1 MNRTDDITAALHTLD
16 PADQHVDPAGGRAR
30 ADLYAILAQD
40 PTPPLHTA
48 AGTPASTVPR
58 PRRAGRTARRAVLLG
73 ALAAAVAGGL
83 VVLPSLTGGDQAF
96 ATWTA
101 DPTGMSAQQRATAA
115 DDCRQNMKS
124 GAGHDQRNDL
134 DGATLAIAET
144 RGVWTTVVLTGKDG
158 FSAMCITDDSAG
170 LFDKGMIG
178 SVGKPGGYAAPGPR
192 ELSATDLG
200 MGTMGAGDISLAAG
214 AAGPDVLAVTYRSQ
228 THGDVTATVNA
239 GRFAL
244 WLPGDELKER
254 PTGSVEVQV
263 TYRDGQT
270 GTSRLSL

>member
-1 MNRTDDITAALHTLD
+1 MSRTDDITAALRALD

-30 ADLYAILAQD
+30 ADLHAILASD
-40 PTPPLHTA
+40 PTPPPRTA
-48 AGTPASTVPR
+48 AGTPSTVPGQ
-58 PRRAGRTARRAVLLG
+58 RRAGRTGRRAMLLG

-83 VVLPSLTGGDQAF
+83 VVLPSLTGGDKAF

-101 DPTGMSAQQRATAA
+101 NPTGLSAQQRSTAA
-115 DDCRQNMKS
+115 DDCRQNMRS
-124 GAGHDQRNDL
+124 EAGDDYLNDL
-134 DGATLAIAET
+134 GGATLAIADT
-144 RGVWTTVVLTGKDG
+144 RGVWTTVVLTGDDG

-178 SVGKPGGYAAPGPR
+178 SVGKPTGYAAPEAR
-192 ELSATDLG
+192 ELFATDLG

-214 AAGPDVLAVTYRSQ
+214 AAGPDVMAVTYQSQ
-228 THGDVTATVNA
+228 SHGDVTATVNA

-244 WLPGDELKER
+244 WFPGDELKF
-254 PTGSVEVQV
+254 PPNSGVEVQV

-270 GTSRLSL
+270 GTSRLNL